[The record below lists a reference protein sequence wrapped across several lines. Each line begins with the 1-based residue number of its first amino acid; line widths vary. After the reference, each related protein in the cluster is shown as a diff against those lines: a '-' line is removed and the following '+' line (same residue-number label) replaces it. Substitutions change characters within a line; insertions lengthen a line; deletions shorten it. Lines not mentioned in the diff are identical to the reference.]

1 MKHAD
6 VGSTVRG
13 RPACDEVY
21 ERFLR
26 EHFKQSALDN
36 DAFVRSMAKRFRQ
49 APLAVCAKAIG
60 VWVNRHLR
68 KAGWS
73 QQDLAERIGV
83 DRSAVAY
90 WIRGGTITL
99 DNLARVLIEF
109 ECQWSELPMPT
120 RQELALAAYRVA
132 LGFVRERLCP
142 DQEPEL
148 PDAEQFW
155 GLFHLFSEP
164 YWELGIRRQDPDLL
178 RREAARV
185 EEAVRLALARAP
197 RLVVGVEGLRR
208 LVREWGL
215 AWLVCIGKV
224 PSRWAVL

>member
-1 MKHAD
+1 MKPAE

-26 EHFKQSALDN
+26 EHFQKSALDN
-36 DAFVRSMAKRFRQ
+36 EAFVRAVAKRFRQ
-49 APLAVCAKAIG
+49 APLALCSKAIG
-60 VWVNRHLR
+60 VWINRQLR
-68 KAGWS
+68 QAGWS

-90 WIRGGTITL
+90 WIRGGNITL

-109 ECQWSELPMPT
+109 GGQWSELPVPT
-120 RQELALAAYRVA
+120 RQELALAAYQVA
-132 LGFVRERLCP
+132 LVYVRERLCP
-142 DQEPEL
+142 DQKL
-148 PDAEQFW
+148 CRPDAEQFW

-164 YWELGIRRQDPDLL
+164 YWELGVRRQDPDLL
-178 RREAARV
+178 RREAGRV
-185 EEAVRLALARAP
+185 EEAIRAALGRAP
-197 RLVVGVEGLRR
+197 RLVVDVEGLRR

-224 PSRWAVL
+224 PSRWGVL